1 MAVFNQQEFRNPP
14 YVTPQPHMR
23 ISPQQLSMTH
33 SSSHP
38 STSPLSFTLPP
49 AAAAADNGVTF
60 VTEATQDNFLQSSP
74 SMTPTT
80 HPMNDVAHS
89 PPSIASLTTAGD
101 NRARFATT
109 QDIANKAANSNF
121 PAFTGPGALMNL
133 IQRFNNEVLPGNI
146 NENFNVN
153 DFILQTN
160 ANLQSNGLRPV
171 DGRMSNATGNHTVIV
186 ENRPPFDKMYFF
198 IDKHS
203 GHGPASTGFSVMCDK
218 QAATMRRNGFI
229 ELHFTHLPRDN
240 LSLPVCIPSQ
250 HVNSTVLTSC
260 SLSQSQNLTETAS
273 ILLLPHT
280 LVLPNKLPA
289 IDKKKSAN
297 CAAMQVISWVEEK
310 VVLNCEEFPPMYIWS
325 ESSRKTKAGDVGPW
339 TKSISQDFNRR
350 MRIYVYILQ
359 CNPFPTTLSY
369 TDLRSCADTWA
380 KGKNLSDDG
389 GEVCKRRLD
398 DYWFKMAEPI
408 AIKRQNNKT
417 S

>member
-1 MAVFNQQEFRNPP
+1 M
-14 YVTPQPHMR
+14 
-23 ISPQQLSMTH
+23 IH

-38 STSPLSFTLPP
+38 STSPSSFTLPP
-49 AAAAADNGVTF
+49 AAAAADNGVAF
-60 VTEATQDNFLQSSP
+60 VTKATQEKFLQSSP
-74 SMTPTT
+74 TMTPTT
-80 HPMNDVAHS
+80 HPMNDVAHYI
-89 PPSIASLTTAGD
+89 PSIVSLTTAGD
-101 NRARFATT
+101 NRARFTTT
-109 QDIANKAANSNF
+109 QDIANRAANSNF
-121 PAFTGPGALMNL
+121 PPFTGPGALMNL
-133 IQRFNNEVLPGNI
+133 IQRFKNEVLPGNI
-146 NENFNVN
+146 NGNFNVN

-203 GHGPASTGFSVMCDK
+203 GHGPNASTGFSVMCEK

-240 LSLPVCIPSQ
+240 LSLPVCRPSQ
-250 HVNSTVLTSC
+250 HVNSTVLTSN
-260 SLSQSQNLTETAS
+260 SISQSPNLTETAS
-273 ILLLPHT
+273 ILLLSHT
-280 LVLPNKLPA
+280 LVLPDKLPA

-310 VVLNCEEFPPMYIWS
+310 VVLNCEEFPPMYIWT
-325 ESSRKTKAGDVGPW
+325 ESSRKTKTGDGGSW

-359 CNPFPTTLSY
+359 CIPFPTTLSY

-380 KGKNLSDDG
+380 KGNNLSDDG
-389 GEVCKRRLD
+389 GKACKRRLD

-408 AIKRQNNKT
+408 AIKRQNNQT
-417 S
+417 C